1 MKHILFF
8 FAMLSAMVM
17 AGCAN
22 RSSHFKPV
30 EFRAPSLPDPA
41 FAPYLKDVDR
51 IGVIC
56 VTNIEPFRELDVQKV
71 MALLANATARG
82 LGRLPETTI
91 VTQDEIIWQ
100 LKDVTFDSTSVQ
112 NDTVRTALRT
122 QLELDA
128 IVFVELRYLQA
139 RVIPGTPRTQRT
151 PRTPGTLGTR
161 RTPRTSGM
169 PTSLGPSSNPGM
181 DLSVDLQVS
190 FINLNTN
197 QTWKQGGQ
205 ERSFEP
211 MRLQL
216 SGGNN
221 QGERQ
226 LLMALAQP
234 MQRFLA
240 RVAPPPHPQTRHFE
254 IGGD

>member
-1 MKHILFF
+1 LKHILFL
-8 FAMLSAMVM
+8 FAMLSAMLLT
-17 AGCAN
+17 GCAGH
-22 RSSHFKPV
+22 SSHFKPV
-30 EFRAPSLPDPA
+30 KFRAPSRPDPA
-41 FAPYLKDVDR
+41 FEAYLKDVDR

-82 LGRLPETTI
+82 LSRLPETTI
-91 VTQDEIIWQ
+91 VAQDEIIWQ

-112 NDTVRTALRT
+112 NDTVRAALRT
-122 QLELDA
+122 QMELDA
-128 IVFVELRYLQA
+128 IVFVELRHLQA
-139 RVIPGTPRTQRT
+139 RVIPTT
-151 PRTPGTLGTR
+151 
-161 RTPRTSGM
+161 
-169 PTSLGPSSNPGM
+169 PTSLGPSPKPGM

-205 ERSFEP
+205 ERSFAP

-216 SGGNN
+216 PGGSN

-226 LLMALAQP
+226 LLQALAQP

-240 RVAPPPHPQTRHFE
+240 RVAPPPHPQIRHFE